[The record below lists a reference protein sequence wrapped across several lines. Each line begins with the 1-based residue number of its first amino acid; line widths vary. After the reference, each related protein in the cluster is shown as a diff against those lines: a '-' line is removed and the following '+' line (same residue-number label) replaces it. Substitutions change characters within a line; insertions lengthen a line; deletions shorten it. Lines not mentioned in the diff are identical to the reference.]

1 MVRIWLFYK
10 LSYEKLFI
18 VCTSM
23 PVNSVIKIE
32 RLTLCGPLSRAV
44 NPPPHQILRIDRE
57 LMLDNVMMHETRR
70 HLCAK
75 TREKDVVGIVT

>member
-10 LSYEKLFI
+10 LSYEKFFVVSI
-18 VCTSM
+18 SM
-23 PVNSVIKIE
+23 LVNPVIKIE

-75 TREKDVVGIVT
+75 TREKDVGIVT

>member
-44 NPPPHQILRIDRE
+44 NPPPHQILRIDWE
-57 LMLDNVMMHETRR
+57 LVIDDVMMHETRR

-75 TREKDVVGIVT
+75 HAKKMLLEL

>member
-1 MVRIWLFYK
+1 
-10 LSYEKLFI
+10 
-18 VCTSM
+18 M

>member
-1 MVRIWLFYK
+1 
-10 LSYEKLFI
+10 
-18 VCTSM
+18 M

-57 LMLDNVMMHETRR
+57 LMIDDVMMHETDVI
-70 HLCAK
+70 CAQK
-75 TREKDVVGIVT
+75 HAKKMLLEL

>member
-1 MVRIWLFYK
+1 
-10 LSYEKLFI
+10 
-18 VCTSM
+18 M

-57 LMLDNVMMHETRR
+57 LMIDDVMMHETRR

-75 TREKDVVGIVT
+75 TREKDVVGIVQGHPTAIFAKISVRKTI

>member
-18 VCTSM
+18 VCTIM

-44 NPPPHQILRIDRE
+44 NPPPHQILKHEVICAQKHAKKMLLE
-57 LMLDNVMMHETRR
+57 L
-70 HLCAK
+70 
-75 TREKDVVGIVT
+75 